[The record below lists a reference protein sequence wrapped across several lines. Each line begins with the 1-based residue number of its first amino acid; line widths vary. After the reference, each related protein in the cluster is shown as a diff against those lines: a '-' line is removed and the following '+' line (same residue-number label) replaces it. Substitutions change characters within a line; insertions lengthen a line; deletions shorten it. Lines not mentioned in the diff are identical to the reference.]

1 MCFAPLSVL
10 VVDLFKAL
18 FSEKI
23 ITKNM
28 SVTDDNHDQVKENNV
43 SMKQFVICDKFCRR
57 EKNIKT

>member
-28 SVTDDNHDQVKENNV
+28 SVTGDNHDQVKENNV
-43 SMKQFVICDKFCRR
+43 SMKQFVIGDKFCRR